1 MMRAILLAFS
11 FFLLQDL
18 WAQDPVVVA
27 NGTGQVN
34 WTDGQ
39 IMAVFNGERTI
50 WPSGLPAVVVLP
62 ASDSDS
68 FEKTAAWC
76 FETDVFEYQKHCL
89 SLVFQG
95 RTAPPVFVDSEQDVL
110 RYVEEHPG
118 SIGLLHAIEAPSN
131 IRLRLK

>member
-1 MMRAILLAFS
+1 MMRAILLTLTLVWAQGI
-11 FFLLQDL
+11 L
-18 WAQDPVVVA
+18 AQDPAVVA
-27 NGTGQVN
+27 NGTGQTN

-39 IMAVFNGERTI
+39 IMAIFNGERTI

-62 ASDSDS
+62 ASESDS

-76 FETDVFEYQKHCL
+76 FDTDGFEYQKHWL

-110 RYVEEHPG
+110 EYVEEHPG
-118 SIGLLHAIEAPSN
+118 AIGLLHAVKAPST
-131 IRLRLK
+131 IRLLLK